1 MSKRKQESG
10 IHIMYDVH
18 KEDVLHPC
26 VCPNCGNCSIDIGG
40 KPIISYDS
48 KLFDAKR
55 TPRDIFTIK
64 TYYWIPKKCTACNTR
79 FIAWRSNEI
88 ENSDAIFAVI
98 LLILSEI
105 LVAISIFAGIAF
117 SMWWLL
123 SIIIAILMAIVSL
136 QGLSESLYAKDTGI
150 EGIEQLVSFPPE
162 DDDELKPDFPVIETV
177 RQMCERQ
184 DRQKRMLDGK

>member
-10 IHIMYDVH
+10 IHIMCDVH

-64 TYYWIPKKCTACNTR
+64 TYYWIPKK
-79 FIAWRSNEI
+79 
-88 ENSDAIFAVI
+88 
-98 LLILSEI
+98 
-105 LVAISIFAGIAF
+105 
-117 SMWWLL
+117 M
-123 SIIIAILMAIVSL
+123 
-136 QGLSESLYAKDTGI
+136 Y
-150 EGIEQLVSFPPE
+150 
-162 DDDELKPDFPVIETV
+162 
-177 RQMCERQ
+177 
-184 DRQKRMLDGK
+184 

>member
-10 IHIMYDVH
+10 VHIMCDLH

-48 KLFDAKR
+48 KLSDVKR
-55 TPRDIFTIK
+55 TPKDIFTIK
-64 TYYWIPKKCTACNTR
+64 TYYWIPQKCTECNTR

-98 LLILSEI
+98 ILIISEI
-105 LVAISIFAGIAF
+105 LAAVSIFAAVALSI
-117 SMWWLL
+117 WWLL
-123 SIIIAILMAIVSL
+123 FIIIAILMALVSL

-150 EGIEQLVSFPPE
+150 EGIESLVAFPPE
-162 DDDELKPDFPVIETV
+162 DDDELKPDFPVVETV

>member
-10 IHIMYDVH
+10 MHIMCDLH

-26 VCPNCGNCSIDIGG
+26 VCPNCGNCSIDVGG

-48 KLFDAKR
+48 KLSDAKR

-64 TYYWIPKKCTACNTR
+64 RYYWIPKKCTACNTR
-79 FIAWRSNEI
+79 FIAWRSNEY

-98 LLILSEI
+98 MLIISEI
-105 LVAISIFAGIAF
+105 LTIVSIFLGIAF
-117 SMWWLL
+117 SVWWLL
-123 SIIIAILMAIVSL
+123 FIIIAVLMALVSL
-136 QGLSESLYAKDTGI
+136 QSLSESLYAKDTGI
-150 EGIEQLVSFPPE
+150 EGVEPLVTFPPE

-177 RQMCERQ
+177 RQMRERQ
-184 DRQKRMLDGK
+184 DRQKRMLNGK

>member
-1 MSKRKQESG
+1 MSNRKQESG
-10 IHIMYDVH
+10 IHVIYDVH

-55 TPRDIFTIK
+55 TPKDIFTIK
-64 TYYWIPKKCTACNTR
+64 NYHWIPQKCTACNTR
-79 FIAWRSNEI
+79 FIAWRSNEF

-98 LLILSEI
+98 MLIISEI
-105 LVAISIFAGIAF
+105 LASVSIFLGIAF
-117 SMWWLL
+117 SKWFLL
-123 SIIIAILMAIVSL
+123 FIIIVVLMVFVSL
-136 QGLSESLYAKDTGI
+136 QGLSESMLPKDTGI
-150 EGIEQLVSFPPE
+150 ESVEPLVTFPPE

-177 RQMCERQ
+177 RQMNERKY
-184 DRQKRMLDGK
+184 RQKMMLEGK

>member
-10 IHIMYDVH
+10 IHIMCDVH

-64 TYYWIPKKCTACNTR
+64 TYYWIPQKCTACNTR
-79 FIAWRSNEI
+79 FIAWRSNEY
-88 ENSDAIFAVI
+88 ENPDAIFAVI
-98 LLILSEI
+98 LLIISEI
-105 LVAISIFAGIAF
+105 LTAVSIFLGIAF
-117 SMWWLL
+117 SAWWLL
-123 SIIIAILMAIVSL
+123 SIIIEILMTFAAL
-136 QGLSESLYAKDTGI
+136 QGLSESMCAEDTGI
-150 EGIEQLVSFPPE
+150 EGIEPLVIFPPE

-184 DRQKRMLDGK
+184 DRQKRMLEGK